1 MKLKVLSQKV
11 SYHLRCAATDF
22 LCKTG
27 ARAYLLRE
35 QAGARILLYHG
46 IDQVNNTQ
54 LNARFLSQKKLYEQL
69 KYCKEHFQILGLD
82 DYFQGNFEPGKMNI
96 SITFDDGYLNN
107 LELALPVLED
117 LQIPATFF
125 VTAINSTTYPM
136 LWTDYLDL
144 VNMLYRHPVVL
155 QEEVFEHN
163 GREYA
168 NPQKETLKAVCKRK
182 DWSFKSSIYDTFP
195 ELLSDP
201 ACEEYATYWKVMNE
215 SQIRQLA
222 ASPWANVGSHGH
234 YHDDLGGLPT
244 EEAVKLL
251 RKSKNYLE
259 EVLEQE
265 ITTLAYPNGSYTPAL
280 VDAAK
285 RLGFD
290 QQLIVNY
297 HQSADQEIPEIR
309 TRLTVNPFISLDNQ
323 IRAILRG
330 DY

>member
-11 SYHLRCAATDF
+11 SYHLRCAATDL
-22 LCKTG
+22 LCKMG
-27 ARAYLLRE
+27 GRAYLLRE

-69 KYCKEHFQILGLD
+69 KYCKEHFHILGLD
-82 DYFQGNFEPGKMNI
+82 DYFQGNFEPGRMNI
-96 SITFDDGYLNN
+96 AITFDDGYLNN

-125 VTAINSTTYPM
+125 VTAINSTSYPM

-144 VNMLYRHPVVL
+144 VNMRYRHPVVI
-155 QEEVFEHN
+155 QGEVFEHN
-163 GREYA
+163 EKEYA

-182 DWSFKSSIYDTFP
+182 DWSFKSSIYTTFP

-201 ACEEYATYWKVMNE
+201 ICEEYASYWKVMNE
-215 SQIRQLA
+215 PQMRQLA
-222 ASPWANVGSHGH
+222 ASPWASVGSHGY
-234 YHDDLGGLPT
+234 YHDELGRLPT
-244 EEAVKLL
+244 EDAVKLL

-259 EVLEQE
+259 EVLDQE
-265 ITTLAYPNGSYTPAL
+265 IRSLAYPNGSYTPDL
-280 VDAAK
+280 VNAAK

-290 QQLIVNY
+290 HQLLVNFN
-297 HQSADQEIPEIR
+297 QASDQEIPETR
-309 TRLTVNPFISLDNQ
+309 TRLTVNPFVSLDNQ
-323 IRAILRG
+323 IRAILSG
-330 DY
+330 YY

>member
-1 MKLKVLSQKV
+1 MNLKILSQKV
-11 SYHLRCAATDF
+11 GYHLRCVITDL
-22 LCKTG
+22 LCKMG
-27 ARAYLLRE
+27 ARDLILRE
-35 QAGARILLYHG
+35 QPGARILLYHG

-69 KYCKEHFQILGLD
+69 KYCKEHFHVLD
-82 DYFQGNFEPGKMNI
+82 LDNYFQGNFEAGKMNVA
-96 SITFDDGYLNN
+96 ITFDDGYLNN
-107 LELALPVLED
+107 LELVLPVLED

-144 VNMLYRHPVVL
+144 VNMRYRHPVVI

-163 GREYA
+163 EREYV
-168 NPQKETLKAVCKRK
+168 NTKKETLKAISKRK
-182 DWSFKSSIYDTFP
+182 DWTFKSSIYNTFP

-201 ACEEYATYWKVMNE
+201 VCEEYATYWKVMNE
-215 SQIRQLA
+215 PQIRQLS
-222 ASPWANVGSHGH
+222 ASPWASVGSHGY

-244 EEAVKLL
+244 EDAVKLL
-251 RKSKNYLE
+251 RKSKSYLE
-259 EVLEQE
+259 GVLEQE
-265 ITTLAYPNGSYTPAL
+265 ITALAYPNGAYTPAL
-280 VDAAK
+280 VAAAK
-285 RLGFD
+285 RLGFE

-297 HQSADQEIPEIR
+297 NQATDQEIPEIR

>member
-1 MKLKVLSQKV
+1 MNLKILSQKV
-11 SYHLRCAATDF
+11 SYYARCAATDL

-27 ARAYLLRE
+27 ARELVLRE

-54 LNARFLSQKKLYEQL
+54 LNSRFLSQKKLYEQL
-69 KYCKEHFQILGLD
+69 KYCKEHFHIVGLD
-82 DYFQGNFEPGKMNI
+82 DYFAGNFAPKKMNI
-96 SITFDDGYLNN
+96 AITFDDGYLNN
-107 LELALPVLED
+107 LELALPVLEA

-144 VNMLYRHPVVL
+144 VNMRYRHPVVI
-155 QEEVFEHN
+155 QGEVFEHN
-163 GREYA
+163 EREYV
-168 NPQKETLKAVCKRK
+168 NTQKGTLKAISKRK
-182 DWSFKSSIYDTFP
+182 DWTFKTSIYDTFP

-201 ACEEYATYWKVMNE
+201 VCEEYATYWKVMNE
-215 SQIRQLA
+215 AQIRQLA
-222 ASPWANVGSHGH
+222 SSPWANVGSHGY
-234 YHDDLGGLPT
+234 YHDDLGRLPT
-244 EEAVKLL
+244 EDAVKLL
-251 RKSKNYLE
+251 RKSKTYLE
-259 EVLEQE
+259 EGLDQE
-265 ITTLAYPNGSYTPAL
+265 ITALAYPNGSYTPAL
-280 VDAAK
+280 VEAAK

-297 HQSADQEIPEIR
+297 NQAADQEIPEIR
-309 TRLTVNPFISLDNQ
+309 PRLTVNPFISLDNQ